1 MWLRRLRIKDSEEDK
16 NFSESI
22 LSFDLMA
29 GRLCTVAMDR
39 TIKNN

>member
-1 MWLRRLRIKDSEEDK
+1 MGCEDLKRIKYFND
-16 NFSESI
+16 FI
-22 LSFDLMA
+22 LSFDSTT